1 MERVEPMVVL
11 WWVPVGHLPTTAEA
25 KEKLEH
31 LRVHGPT
38 PQAFTFKQRFPAE

>member
-11 WWVPVGHLPTTAEA
+11 WWVPAGHVPTTAEA
-25 KEKLEH
+25 KEKLEY
-31 LRVHGPT
+31 LRAHGPT